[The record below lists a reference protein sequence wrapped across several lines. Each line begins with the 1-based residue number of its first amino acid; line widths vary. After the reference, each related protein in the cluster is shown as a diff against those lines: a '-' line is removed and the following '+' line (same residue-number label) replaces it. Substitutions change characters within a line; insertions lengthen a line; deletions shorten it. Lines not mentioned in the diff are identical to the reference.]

1 MSKTPTYEIAEREE
15 GGAVTHHQSDDVL
28 TFTQRV
34 ALDQSIDIERLDK
47 IIQMERESQRHEAER
62 LFNSA
67 LADMQPELPAVQA
80 RGRGDKNAKYGKLE
94 DIQAAI
100 RPALQKHGFAV
111 RFKVHDAENALTVE
125 CILSHKAGHSDSDR
139 ITLPY
144 DKTGSKNDV
153 QARGSTVSY
162 GKRYTLCNI
171 LNIQVGGEDDD
182 GAGGK
187 GETVGPKEMTEIDA
201 LLKRWGGDRQSFFDY
216 LKVDGM
222 ADIPLK
228 QFDYVK
234 KTLTQKANAAEAKR
248 KADAEKQETTQ

>member
-1 MSKTPTYEIAEREE
+1 MADGQLTTVGERDV
-15 GGAVTHHQSDDVL
+15 APIHQDNEAL
-28 TFTQRV
+28 TFAQRV
-34 ALDQSIDIERLDK
+34 ALDTTVDIDRLEK

-62 LFNSA
+62 AFNVA
-67 LADMQPELPAVQA
+67 LSDMQPELPAVQA
-80 RGRGDKNAKYGKLE
+80 NGRGDKQAKYGKLE

-100 RPALQKHGFAV
+100 KPILQKHGFAV
-111 RFKVHDAENALTVE
+111 RFKVHDGENSLAVE

-139 ITLPY
+139 ISLPY

-182 GAGGK
+182 GKRANQ
-187 GETVGPKEMTEIDA
+187 ETVGPEQMTEIDA
-201 LLKRWGGDRQSFFDY
+201 LLKRWGGDRQSFFEY

-222 ADIPLK
+222 ADIRAS
-228 QFDYVK
+228 QFESVK
-234 KTLTQKANAAEAKR
+234 KVLLKKIDAAEAK
-248 KADAEKQETTQ
+248 KQETPK